1 MRFCGRFHF
10 AAINL
15 IKDLSFYIHE
25 MPIVHCG
32 LSAFFFFLSCFSA
45 SLSIRNRFSQNDFVL
60 QL

>member
-32 LSAFFFFLSCFSA
+32 LSAFFFFFILFFCCSFK
-45 SLSIRNRFSQNDFVL
+45 L
-60 QL
+60 